1 MATQSST
8 KKYGV
13 PLLMSDTFYNLLDP
27 TNKYRCRK
35 IDQLLLSNE
44 DEPISAIA
52 DVQDKIESG
61 EKMNLVSFL

>member
-1 MATQSST
+1 
-8 KKYGV
+8 
-13 PLLMSDTFYNLLDP
+13 MSDTFYNLLDP